1 MPYSKTISR
10 EGNTL
15 NIEADQLSTRRIKIE
30 ILVDEGNKITVSFKG
45 RLTLQL

>member
-15 NIEADQLSTRRIKIE
+15 NIEADQLSPRRIKIE
-30 ILVDEGNKITVSFKG
+30 ILDDEGNTVSFKG